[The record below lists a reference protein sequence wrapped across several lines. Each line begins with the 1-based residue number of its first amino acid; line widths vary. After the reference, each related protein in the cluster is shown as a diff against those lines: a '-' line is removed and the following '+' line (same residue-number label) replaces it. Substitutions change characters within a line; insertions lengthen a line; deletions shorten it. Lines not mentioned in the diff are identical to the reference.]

1 MADDHDGGAVG
12 QQLVERVSDAEEDV
26 GESWEEIDEEV
37 RQWIDLLDNI
47 TMNKK
52 VSTVDYSRTREGWL

>member
-1 MADDHDGGAVG
+1 MLWALIRIQLAMADDHDGGAVG

-37 RQWIDLLDNI
+37 RQ
-47 TMNKK
+47 
-52 VSTVDYSRTREGWL
+52 

>member
-52 VSTVDYSRTREGWL
+52 FQR